1 MYLLGYDIGSSSI
14 KAALVDIETG
24 SSVAVVQ
31 LPENE
36 MSIEAP
42 ESGWAEQDPGL
53 WWHYICLATQKLLGE
68 NNIKGSDIKSIGIA
82 YQMHGLVM
90 LDSQGEVIRPSII
103 WCDSRAVQ
111 IGQAAFDQ
119 IGQEKCLKH
128 MLNSPGNFTASKLR
142 WVLENEPKNFAR
154 CHKIMLPG
162 DYIAYKL
169 SGEMQT
175 TTSGLSEGVLWDF
188 QENRPA
194 DLLLDHYDIP
204 QSLLSD
210 IIPSV
215 GIQAKVS
222 GKGAAAT
229 GLAAG
234 TPISYRAGDQPNNAL
249 ALNVL
254 NPGEVA
260 ATGGTSGVVYG
271 VVDKP
276 VYDPGSRV
284 NGFAHI
290 NHTATEPRIGIL
302 LCINGAGIQY
312 GWLRKMIAAGTPYVE
327 LEKRASGVPIG
338 SDGLLNIPFGN
349 GAERMLENIDPGA
362 QFLHLQ
368 LNRHGQEHLI
378 RATLEGIAFS
388 FVYGME
394 ILKEMKMSIGI
405 IKVGNDNLFQSDIF
419 SKTIS
424 TLTGATIQMLD
435 TTGAI
440 GAALASGVGSGVYSS
455 LNEAMSNLKIVK
467 EITPDSNLVPYRKSY
482 SDWKRA
488 LGELIARIQ

>member
-14 KAALVDIETG
+14 KAALVNIETG

-31 LPENE
+31 YPENE
-36 MSIEAP
+36 MSISAP
-42 ESGWAEQDPGL
+42 ESGWAEQDPEL
-53 WWHYICLATQKLLGE
+53 WWRYICLATQKLLEE
-68 NNIKGSDIKSIGIA
+68 NEIKGHEIKSIGIA

-90 LDSQGEVIRPSII
+90 LDAEGKVVRPAII

-111 IGQAAFDQ
+111 IGQEAFEK
-119 IGQEKCLKH
+119 IGEEQCLKH
-128 MLNSPGNFTASKLR
+128 MLNSPGNFTASKLK
-142 WVLENEPKNFAR
+142 WVLENEPENYAR

-169 SGEMQT
+169 SGQMQT

-188 QENRPA
+188 QKNTPA
-194 DLLLDHYDIP
+194 ELLLEHYGISPNLLADIV
-204 QSLLSD
+204 
-210 IIPSV
+210 PSV
-215 GIQAKVS
+215 GMQTQVS
-222 GKGAAAT
+222 QEGATAT
-229 GLAAG
+229 GLATG
-234 TPISYRAGDQPNNAL
+234 TKISYRAGDQPNNAL

-254 NPGEVA
+254 NPGEIA

-271 VVDKP
+271 VVDTP
-276 VYDPGSRV
+276 TYDPASRV
-284 NGFAHI
+284 NGFAHV

-312 GWLRKMIAAGTPYVE
+312 GWLRKMIAEGTSYE
-327 LEKRASGVPIG
+327 NLEKQASSVPVG

-349 GAERMLENIDPGA
+349 GAERMLENVDPGA
-362 QFLHLQ
+362 QYLHLQ
-368 LNRHGQEHLI
+368 LNRHGKEHLI

-394 ILKEMKMSIGI
+394 ILKDMKMSIGV

-419 SKTIS
+419 STTIS

-440 GAALASGVGSGVYSS
+440 GAALASGVGSGVYTS
-455 LNEAMSNLKIVK
+455 LDQAMSNLKIVK
-467 EITPDSNLVPYRKSY
+467 EITPDSDSEPYRAAYHK
-482 SDWKRA
+482 WKLA
-488 LGELIARIQ
+488 LEELISQIQ